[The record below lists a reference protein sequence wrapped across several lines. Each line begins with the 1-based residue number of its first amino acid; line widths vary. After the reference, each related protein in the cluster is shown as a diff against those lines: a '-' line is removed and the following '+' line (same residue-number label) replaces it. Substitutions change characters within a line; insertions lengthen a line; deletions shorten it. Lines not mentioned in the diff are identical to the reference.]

1 MTPRRIANWLCR
13 SLDRF
18 LTETQ
23 RIKAA
28 FHSVAEAGLPRKTRG
43 MENNELKR
51 LFGLRVQSL
60 RRRTG
65 MSQQQLAD
73 AIGKSL
79 DTVSN
84 VERGISSTRIETM
97 DKMANVLG
105 VSLAELFELDA
116 PVSRD
121 KETRKAVERLVRLVE
136 GEGAEAIEVLT
147 KMVELALSLPP
158 R

>member
-1 MTPRRIANWLCR
+1 
-13 SLDRF
+13 
-18 LTETQ
+18 
-23 RIKAA
+23 
-28 FHSVAEAGLPRKTRG
+28 

-97 DKMANVLG
+97 DVIAKVLG

-136 GEGAEAIEVLT
+136 GESAETIDTLT
-147 KMVELALSLPP
+147 KMVELALGL
-158 R
+158 RRHE